1 MSKNVQSTRPG
12 ARWALACALIG
23 LVVCWLGLRASRVKA
38 SPPFDLTGDAGGMG
52 GLQPRVVPSS
62 SAAAYFN
69 PALLIDS
76 PAGVQVGFLLVSQQ
90 IGVSLDGRPGTE
102 FAVPEGISNAGR
114 SDFSRFDNYPIPTND
129 LQLGR
134 PEQGLDVGFEAR
146 PRQDAGTGDETFTYE
161 SFGLA
166 IKLFDDFL
174 ALGLYGLI
182 PNGEFTKL
190 RAFYN
195 DEREQ
200 YFTNSLHPE
209 LYGDRMT
216 APSIAFGAGVRVTDE
231 LALGVGATLNLQAE
245 VVAPTYVVDTGDL
258 EKILIDMDASV
269 NVSLS
274 PHFGASYTIA
284 DQLRLIAT
292 VHAPKEVELATKFTF
307 LLANGVQQASGVPF
321 LLSYSP
327 WQLALGAS
335 FDLLPALE
343 QELSVAATAVYATWS
358 SYVDRHGDRPGKA
371 HPWADTL
378 SPALGV
384 RYRSDM
390 WSALADG
397 AYAPSPV
404 PAQTGRTNYVDS
416 DRVSTAL
423 GGELGFVLFGA
434 DTHVGLSLQAHR
446 LLPRHQAKLPTPT
459 DSSGDD
465 LAPELVK
472 DEIPDDAQL
481 SGEPLEGA
489 EGLQT
494 NNPGWPGFGSE
505 GWILASALYLRVS
518 L

>member
-1 MSKNVQSTRPG
+1 
-12 ARWALACALIG
+12 
-23 LVVCWLGLRASRVKA
+23 
-38 SPPFDLTGDAGGMG
+38 MG
-52 GLQPRVVPSS
+52 GLQARVVPSS
-62 SAAAYFN
+62 PAAAYFN
-69 PALLIDS
+69 PALLIDA

-90 IGVSLDGRPGTE
+90 IGISLDGRPGTE
-102 FAVPEGISNAGR
+102 FAVPERISNAGR

-129 LQLGR
+129 LQFGR
-134 PEQGLDVGFEAR
+134 PAEGLGAGFDAR
-146 PRQDAGTGDETFTYE
+146 PRQAAGTGDETFTYE

-166 IKLFDDFL
+166 VGLFDDRVK
-174 ALGLYGLI
+174 LGLYGLI

-209 LYGDRMT
+209 LYGDRLT
-216 APSIAFGAGVRVTDE
+216 APSIAFGAGVRPTDD
-231 LALGVGATLNLQAE
+231 LALGLGATLNLQAE

-274 PHFGASYTIA
+274 PHFGVSYTVA
-284 DQLRLIAT
+284 DRLRLIAT
-292 VHAPKEVELATKFTF
+292 AHAPKQVELATKFTF
-307 LLANGVQQASGVPF
+307 LLASGVEQTSGVPF
-321 LLSYSP
+321 LMSYSP
-327 WQLALGAS
+327 WQLSLGAS
-335 FDLLPALE
+335 FDFLPAPE
-343 QELSVAATAVYATWS
+343 EDLSLAASMVYATWS
-358 SYVDRHGDRPGKA
+358 GYVDRHGDRPGKA
-371 HPWADTL
+371 YPWADTL

-384 RYRSDM
+384 RYRRGM
-390 WSALADG
+390 FSALLDG
-397 AYAPSPV
+397 SYAPSPV
-404 PAQTGRTNYVDS
+404 PAQTGRTNYVDD
-416 DRVSTAL
+416 DRISTAL
-423 GGELGFVLFGA
+423 GGELGFVLLDA
-434 DTHVGLSLQAHR
+434 DTHVGLLLEAHR

-459 DSSGDD
+459 PPSGDD

-481 SGEPLEGA
+481 SGVPLEGA

-505 GWILASALYLRVS
+505 GWILASGLYLRVS

>member
-1 MSKNVQSTRPG
+1 M
-12 ARWALACALIG
+12 A
-23 LVVCWLGLRASRVKA
+23 RASHTAA
-38 SPPFDLTGDAGGMG
+38 SPPFDLTGDAGGIG
-52 GLQPRVVPSS
+52 GLQARIVPSS

-69 PALLIDS
+69 PALLIDT
-76 PAGVQVGFLLVSQQ
+76 PASVQVGFLLVAQQ
-90 IGVSLDGRPGTE
+90 IGIALDGRPGTE
-102 FAVPEGISNAGR
+102 FAVPKGISNAGR

-129 LQLGR
+129 LQRGR
-134 PEQGLDVGFEAR
+134 PKQGLDVGFDAR
-146 PRQDAGTGDETFTYE
+146 PRQAAGTGDETFTYE
-161 SFGLA
+161 SIGLT

-174 ALGLYGLI
+174 ALGFYGLI

-209 LYGDRMT
+209 LYGDRLT
-216 APSIAFGAGVRVTDE
+216 APSIGFGAGVRLTDE
-231 LALGVGATLNLQAE
+231 LALGLGATLNLQAE

-274 PHFGASYTIA
+274 PHFGVSYTLG
-284 DQLRLIAT
+284 DQLRLVAT
-292 VHAPKEVELATKFTF
+292 AHAPKEVELATKFTF
-307 LLANGVQQASGVPF
+307 LLASGVEQTSGVPF
-321 LLSYSP
+321 LMNYSP

-335 FDLLPALE
+335 FDFLPAAE
-343 QELSVAATAVYATWS
+343 QELSVAASAVYATWS
-358 SYVDRHGDRPGKA
+358 AYVDRHGDRPGQA
-371 HPWADTL
+371 YPWADTI
-378 SPALGV
+378 SPTLGV
-384 RYRSDM
+384 RYRSGM

-397 AYAPSPV
+397 SYAPSAV
-404 PAQTGRTNYVDS
+404 PAQTGRTSYVDN

-423 GGELGFVLFGA
+423 GGELGFALLGT
-434 DTHVGLSLQAHR
+434 DTHVGLQLQAHR

-459 DSSGDD
+459 SPSGDD

-481 SGEPLEGA
+481 SGVPLEGA

-505 GWILASALYLRVS
+505 GWILGSALYVRVS
-518 L
+518 I

>member
-1 MSKNVQSTRPG
+1 MRRPDP
-12 ARWALACALIG
+12 RWVL
-23 LVVCWLGLRASRVKA
+23 VCWLLARASQVQA
-38 SPPFDLTGDAGGMG
+38 SPPFDLTGDAGGIG
-52 GLQPRVVPSS
+52 GLQARVVPSS

-69 PALLIDS
+69 PALLNDG

-90 IGVSLDGRPGTE
+90 IGIALDGRPGTE
-102 FAVPEGISNAGR
+102 LAVPKGISNAGR

-134 PEQGLDVGFEAR
+134 PKQGLDAGFEAR
-146 PRQDAGTGDETFTYE
+146 PRQAAGTGDETFTYE
-161 SFGLA
+161 SVGLT
-166 IKLFDDFL
+166 IKLFDDYL
-174 ALGLYGLI
+174 ALGFYSLI

-209 LYGDRMT
+209 LYGDRLT

-231 LALGVGATLNLQAE
+231 LALGLGATLNLQAE

-274 PHFGASYTIA
+274 PHFGVSYTLA
-284 DQLRLIAT
+284 DQLRLVAT
-292 VHAPKEVELATKFTF
+292 AHAPKEVELATKFTF
-307 LLANGVQQASGVPF
+307 LLASGVEQTSGVPF
-321 LLSYSP
+321 LMNYSP

-335 FDLLPALE
+335 FDFLPAPE
-343 QELSVAATAVYATWS
+343 QELSVVATGIYATWS
-358 SYVDRHGDRPGKA
+358 SYVDRHGDRPGEA
-371 HPWADTL
+371 YPWADTI

-384 RYRSDM
+384 RYRSGM
-390 WSALADG
+390 FSALADG
-397 AYAPSPV
+397 SYAPSPV
-404 PAQTGRTNYVDS
+404 PAQTGRTNYVDN

-423 GGELGFVLFGA
+423 GGELGFVLLDT
-434 DTHVGLSLQAHR
+434 DTHVGLLLQAHR

-459 DSSGDD
+459 SPSGDD

-505 GWILASALYLRVS
+505 GWILGSALYVRVS
-518 L
+518 I